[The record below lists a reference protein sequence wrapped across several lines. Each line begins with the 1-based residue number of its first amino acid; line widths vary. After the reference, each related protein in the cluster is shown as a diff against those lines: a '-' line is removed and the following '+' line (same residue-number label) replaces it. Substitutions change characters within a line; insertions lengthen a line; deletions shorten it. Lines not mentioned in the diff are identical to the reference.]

1 MFPSFDE
8 PNLKA
13 TFKISIENEKEFT
26 ALSNMEELN
35 VTETAPGWTRTDF
48 DVTPLMST
56 YILAFVV
63 SDFKYASTTGP
74 NGLKIRV
81 WTREDLLNNTEYAL
95 NIIPRGFQF
104 FQDYFN
110 ISEVVK
116 KSDHF
121 AAPDLN
127 AGAMEVI
134 YSRII

>member
-1 MFPSFDE
+1 ME
-8 PNLKA
+8 E
-13 TFKISIENEKEFT
+13 ISI
-26 ALSNMEELN
+26 
-35 VTETAPGWTRTDF
+35 VETQPGWTRTDF

-74 NGLKIRV
+74 HGLKIRV
-81 WTREDLLNNTEYAL
+81 WAREDYINNTEYV
-95 NIIPRGFQF
+95 IRVIPKAFEF
-104 FQDYFN
+104 FEDYFN

-134 YSRII
+134 T